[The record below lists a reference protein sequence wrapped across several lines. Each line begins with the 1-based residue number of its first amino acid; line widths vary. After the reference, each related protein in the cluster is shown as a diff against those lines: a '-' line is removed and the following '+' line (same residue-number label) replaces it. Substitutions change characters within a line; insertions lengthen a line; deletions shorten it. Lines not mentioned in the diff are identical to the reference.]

1 MNLVSDSE
9 QEYKKTPC
17 CGLRP
22 CRNEEGFLADVGKS
36 VGQRSGLAAKRS
48 DSEAVLQRSG
58 LALAFSQVCTL
69 TGLRGRWETVRE
81 HPLTICD
88 TGHNAHGIKYVAEQ
102 LQTMMPNFRN
112 TRIIFGM
119 VADKDI
125 SEVVR
130 LLPRDA
136 IYYFTQPDNHRA
148 FPAEELLKMFE
159 DEGLRTLLDEG
170 ARIKDERLNSAG
182 DAGVSPA
189 VEKHNIETSETN
201 VISPSSCVFH
211 PSSQE
216 SPSSNRSFSTISAAL
231 SAAFADASPE
241 DLIFIGGSNYVVGTA
256 LQSPLLSS
264 TTTT

>member
-1 MNLVSDSE
+1 
-9 QEYKKTPC
+9 
-17 CGLRP
+17 
-22 CRNEEGFLADVGKS
+22 
-36 VGQRSGLAAKRS
+36 
-48 DSEAVLQRSG
+48 
-58 LALAFSQVCTL
+58 
-69 TGLRGRWETVRE
+69 
-81 HPLTICD
+81 
-88 TGHNAHGIKYVAEQ
+88 
-102 LQTMMPNFRN
+102 MPHYRN

-170 ARIKDERLNSAG
+170 LRIKDERLNSAG

-201 VISPSSCVFH
+201 VISPSSCVLH
-211 PSSQE
+211 
-216 SPSSNRSFSTISAAL
+216 PSSNRSFPTISAAL

-256 LQSPLLSS
+256 LQSPYLTVPQTSPKE
-264 TTTT
+264 